1 MSSLAH
7 TSARKHALTIAK
19 RRDKEKEKKD
29 RDRERGGEEGCVSPR
44 RERTGQKEG
53 NSDTDS
59 CRVCRAVPFVFAMLF
74 TMMPLSMLLK
84 VSELA
89 V

>member
-1 MSSLAH
+1 MSSLSH

-19 RRDKEKEKKD
+19 RRDKEKKKD
-29 RDRERGGEEGCVSPR
+29 GERRGEDGMSPGR
-44 RERTGQKEG
+44 VRTGQKEG
-53 NSDTDS
+53 NSHTDS

-84 VSELA
+84 VSE
-89 V
+89 